1 MRLTLE
7 VPDAANISQTDAQI
21 LFAMKLFEADKL
33 SLGKA
38 AETAGLS
45 YRTFY
50 ELLVRYGIPVVTMT
64 EEDVKWKSKMPANS
78 EHVPKTES
86 RGSSPDTI
94 INSDTACLIGL
105 TDIGQLDLLQAM
117 YRSVLVTLEIAEEYG
132 DLLPE

>member
-7 VPDAANISQTDAQI
+7 VPDTANISQTDAQI

-45 YRTFY
+45 YRAFY

-64 EEDVKWKSKMPANS
+64 EEDVKWEIENAIKS
-78 EHVPKTES
+78 
-86 RGSSPDTI
+86 R
-94 INSDTACLIGL
+94 
-105 TDIGQLDLLQAM
+105 
-117 YRSVLVTLEIAEEYG
+117 
-132 DLLPE
+132 

>member
-1 MRLTLE
+1 MQLTLE

-64 EEDVKWKSKMPANS
+64 EEDVKW
-78 EHVPKTES
+78 
-86 RGSSPDTI
+86 
-94 INSDTACLIGL
+94 
-105 TDIGQLDLLQAM
+105 
-117 YRSVLVTLEIAEEYG
+117 EIENVRK
-132 DLLPE
+132 LRPLPQN